1 MVGKNT
7 LIYDNPF
14 LTVRRLNAKN
24 PKRIIL
30 NKNLDLPKN
39 LNVFNGESENIIISH
54 LKNKKLII
62 NILFLISMTINFYL
76 IL

>member
-54 LKNKKLII
+54 NSNLLITAQTKNHTK
-62 NILFLISMTINFYL
+62 MTGVL
-76 IL
+76 PV